1 MADEKV
7 GVNTGFKT
15 QAGRDVY
22 KSPDG
27 EMMSEKSI
35 TFEVDG
41 LFVNIPSIY
50 DGVRYSEEEVYKKF
64 MAGEIQ
70 PTSAHR
76 TEEEAISAAKKRSNE
91 LEFSK
96 GGTPMNR
103 QMEMFNDG
111 GLKDEGGMIDE
122 ESGNSVPIGGTR
134 EGVRDDIPANI
145 SEGEFIFPAD
155 VVRYHGL
162 DKMMALRQEAK
173 MGLKKMEAMGQMG
186 NNDEATI
193 PDDMPFEMA
202 DLMIIGDDGEDVQ
215 DFAVGGI
222 AMQPSGVTRTL
233 PTSASTDRS
242 VNTSSTRPL
251 TPVQPIPPQD
261 RPLATFKDLMG
272 DKYME
277 MREYRNAAGSVLMI
291 PFINGVPSL
300 PIPVGYDLYN
310 SDDTATPPD
319 ATPVPPVVE
328 DIIADTR
335 EEDSVREDRMNQD
348 PPPPTEAEFDAMT
361 AAEYSSYMNTTVGFN
376 RTIAKVVMGMFGP
389 IGFVGMG
396 LMEAQDRKNVA
407 RLDKYITS
415 GKFSSVE
422 QQSLLDIRAK
432 VVEQSGGLL
441 AGIVDKVTSKFGVAP
456 ELTKE
461 IINVDA
467 KLKKANTAVDVNKDG
482 TVVISPEVKIGI
494 ADPQLSPDVPTSAT
508 PTNPLALGKNTI
520 LTPTGGDP
528 FISTPEKGN
537 FFAGMDGPTPQESF
551 SPQFYAGMDGPDGT
565 STISDMLST
574 ERDLGAPAQLLDN
587 STTQR
592 PDDGLRSTALN
603 MQRDLGEPAPAPAPA
618 PLPNLPN
625 RTFRDMSPTAVQT
638 RDSFYG
644 TDGTPVSMPSM
655 DNTIAPM
662 YTKDKAGSFAGDVA
676 PYAVTPAQ
684 QTYASSVPTSGVT
697 TGRQN
702 AADPYD
708 PRNIIPNERVGE
720 VQNAIVSNEPTNIGM
735 PQMDNTVIPN
745 TAPREQEPMIGNA
758 GRGVDPQLDSF
769 DRLGYTFKGVDLD
782 VAKMQEREAERKAG
796 QRRAEQEQNKITAD
810 TYSGLAVD
818 MPSFDPRG
826 EANPYKQSAYTLPR
840 IESNAPLDNSTTQ
853 RPDDGLR
860 STALSMQRDAP
871 ASTLTTPIPQ
881 LRPDNLG
888 SNVITDVTQNAIS
901 NIATDGLVKKR
912 EPVKTYTAGQSTM
925 STAWNNLPDA
935 NLGRAMQDNKT
946 AGKQGGTTVDN
957 YVVGQVSDG
966 TSTGVL
972 SDKDGF
978 AIRSSTGRNVF
989 VDKQGAYHKPTL
1001 AETIRNGLNYRQR
1014 EVGEYD
1020 RDAIS
1025 IASTNRK
1032 TTVTPERKN
1041 ELSRSAKAK
1050 IGTDASG
1057 GDPNMAGATW
1067 TNQPGTNVLTRT
1079 FDRDNTRDD
1088 NEGTTFAPSIS
1099 KEFNTTYADRQ
1110 KDNFNA
1116 PAKSKAKAGQGSSY
1130 GNSEA
1135 GGGGSGDGGGG
1146 GKIVCTAMN
1155 NSYGF
1160 GSYRQAIWLSYSEKS
1175 LTKAHEVGYHIL
1187 FQPLVDIAYKNNN
1200 KFVRTILENIAR
1212 HRTADLRAEMQGK
1225 KRDTLGR
1232 VYRSILEPICYLV
1245 GKYKMFRNK

>member
-64 MAGEIQ
+64 IAGEIQ

-272 DKYME
+272 DTYME

-300 PIPVGYDLYN
+300 PIPVGYALYN

-328 DIIADTR
+328 DIIADAHGQTGVDGTR

-361 AAEYSSYMNTTVGFN
+361 AAEYTSYMNTTVGFGH
-376 RTIAKVVMGMFGP
+376 TVAKGVMGLFGP

-396 LMEAQDRKNVA
+396 LMEAQDRKNIA

-415 GKFSSVE
+415 GKFSKVE

-441 AGIVDKVTSKFGVAP
+441 GGIVDKFTSKFGVAP
-456 ELTKE
+456 ELTKQ
-461 IINVDA
+461 IINVAEQLTQVDIPVA
-467 KLKKANTAVDVNKDG
+467 VNTNG
-482 TVVISPEVKIGI
+482 TVALSAEV
-494 ADPQLSPDVPTSAT
+494 
-508 PTNPLALGKNTI
+508 NP
-520 LTPTGGDP
+520 
-528 FISTPEKGN
+528 
-537 FFAGMDGPTPQESF
+537 SF
-551 SPQFYAGMDGPDGT
+551 SDAREASLSQTPSTSSFNPRREASLSQIPSTSSIDPRREASLSQIPSTSSIDPRREASFSQTPT
-565 STISDMLST
+565 STINM
-574 ERDLGAPAQLLDN
+574 ERDLGAPAPLLDN

-603 MQRDLGEPAPAPAPA
+603 MERDLGAPAPTAIDGPFA
-618 PLPNLPN
+618 GFPSVPNPVQAQMA
-625 RTFRDMSPTAVQT
+625 TAFTPT
-638 RDSFYG
+638 
-644 TDGTPVSMPSM
+644 SMPSM

-684 QTYASSVPTSGVT
+684 QTYASSAPTSGVT

-735 PQMDNTVIPN
+735 PQMDNTVISN

-758 GRGVDPQLDSF
+758 GRGVDPQLDSI
-769 DRLGYTFKGVDLD
+769 DRLGYTFKGFDLD
-782 VAKMQEREAERKAG
+782 DAKMQEREAERKAG

-840 IESNAPLDNSTTQ
+840 IEPSPLDNSTTQ

-860 STALSMQRDAP
+860 STALSMERDLDAP
-871 ASTLTTPIPQ
+871 ASTVTSPIPP
-881 LRPDNLG
+881 LRPENLG
-888 SNVITDVTQNAIS
+888 SNVIS
-901 NIATDGLVKKR
+901 NITDTAIGDITKNSLVKKP

-989 VDKQGAYHKPTL
+989 VDEKGAYHKPTL

-1032 TTVTPERKN
+1032 TTVTPDRKN

-1135 GGGGSGDGGGG
+1135 GGGGSGDGG

>member
-7 GVNTGFKT
+7 GVKTGKKT

-22 KSPDG
+22 KSSDG

-76 TEEEAISAAKKRSNE
+76 TEDEAISAAKKRSNE

-122 ESGNSVPIGGTR
+122 ESGNSVPIGGTK

-186 NNDEATI
+186 NSDEATI

-202 DLMIIGDDGEDVQ
+202 DLMIIGDDGEDVP

-233 PTSASTDRS
+233 PTSLTPASTVGNS
-242 VNTSSTRPL
+242 TTRPL
-251 TPVQPIPPQD
+251 MPVQSTPPQN
-261 RPLATFKDLMG
+261 RPLATFRDLMG
-272 DKYME
+272 DQYLE
-277 MREYRNAAGSVLMI
+277 MREYRNADGSVMMI
-291 PFINGVPSL
+291 PFLNGVPTLS
-300 PIPVGYDLYN
+300 IPEGYELYN
-310 SDDTATPPD
+310 AEDTATPPD
-319 ATPVPPVVE
+319 ATPIPPVVE
-328 DIIADTR
+328 DIIVDTR
-335 EEDSVREDRMNQD
+335 DNRSDSRENNQNQP

-361 AAEYSSYMNTTVGFN
+361 AAEYTDYMNSTVGFG
-376 RTIAKVVMGMFGP
+376 RTVAKGILGLFGP
-389 IGFVGMG
+389 IGFIGMG
-396 LMEAQDRKNVA
+396 LMESQDRRNVA
-407 RLDKYITS
+407 RLDTYITA
-415 GKFSSVE
+415 GKFSKVE
-422 QQSLLDIRAK
+422 QQSLLDVRAK
-432 VVEQSGGLL
+432 VVKQSGGILSSVL
-441 AGIVDKVTSKFGVAP
+441 STFTSKFGVAP
-456 ELTKE
+456 ELTKQ
-461 IINVDA
+461 IIKNVDE
-467 KLKKANTAVDVNKDG
+467 LKKAQNPVGVTKTG
-482 TVVISPEVKIGI
+482 TVVVPPEVT
-494 ADPQLSPDVPTSAT
+494 LSFNAS
-508 PTNPLALGKNTI
+508 
-520 LTPTGGDP
+520 GDP
-528 FISTPEKGN
+528 SETGTTGVEKRN

-574 ERDLGAPAQLLDN
+574 ERDLLPPPSL
-587 STTQR
+587 
-592 PDDGLRSTALN
+592 PD
-603 MQRDLGEPAPAPAPA
+603 
-618 PLPNLPN
+618 

-644 TDGTPVSMPSM
+644 TDQTTPIP
-655 DNTIAPM
+655 IAPST
-662 YTKDKAGSFAGDVA
+662 YTAPSSMNLPSLVNRADPEIGKFSDPAPAVRASSLNKTPPVDYTTPTGVLPFMQPVVNQRNTALNTLPDPTVGATDDYPKFSFEPNESGVYRAVGSYPEYNNAGDPALGLGLPPVGQDSRSQ
-676 PYAVTPAQ
+676 AVTNQLDGNTSYDNIVGTDAYQLNMRSPQNIDAGLLNPTQQEQVTASPTGIRDVSQYTAPKSMTTPA
-684 QTYASSVPTSGVT
+684 V
-697 TGRQN
+697 
-702 AADPYD
+702 D
-708 PRNIIPNERVGE
+708 
-720 VQNAIVSNEPTNIGM
+720 PTNTSPFDSAEYARESSLTFPDRSI
-735 PQMDNTVIPN
+735 DSNSR
-745 TAPREQEPMIGNA
+745 TA
-758 GRGVDPQLDSF
+758 D
-769 DRLGYTFKGVDLD
+769 TKGKQVVRTTPPSTL
-782 VAKMQEREAERKAG
+782 
-796 QRRAEQEQNKITAD
+796 EQNKITAD
-810 TYSGLAVD
+810 MS
-818 MPSFDPRG
+818 PSFDPR
-826 EANPYKQSAYTLPR
+826 K
-840 IESNAPLDNSTTQ
+840 
-853 RPDDGLR
+853 
-860 STALSMQRDAP
+860 
-871 ASTLTTPIPQ
+871 
-881 LRPDNLG
+881 
-888 SNVITDVTQNAIS
+888 
-901 NIATDGLVKKR
+901 ATDGYGRDIAPTLPPLTSQRPPMRPNNLGDDVIANVTETAIGDITKASLVKKR
-912 EPVKTYTAGQSTM
+912 EPVKTYKAGQSTM

-935 NLGRAMQDNKT
+935 NMNRAIQDNKV

-978 AIRSSTGRNVF
+978 AIRSSTTNRNVF
-989 VDKQGAYHKPTL
+989 MDEQGAYHKPTL
-1001 AETIRNGLNYRQR
+1001 AEMIKNGLSYRQR

-1025 IASTNRK
+1025 INSTNRK

-1079 FDRDNTRDD
+1079 FDRDNK
-1088 NEGTTFAPSIS
+1088 GTTFAPSIS
-1099 KEFNTTYADRQ
+1099 KEFNTTYADSREN
-1110 KDNFNA
+1110 NFNA
-1116 PAKSKAKAGQGSSY
+1116 PANSTAKAGQSSSY
-1130 GNSEA
+1130 GESEA
-1135 GGGGSGDGGGG
+1135 GGGGSGDGG

-1200 KFVRTILENIAR
+1200 KFVRSILENIAR

>member
-1 MADEKV
+1 M
-7 GVNTGFKT
+7 
-15 QAGRDVY
+15 
-22 KSPDG
+22 
-27 EMMSEKSI
+27 
-35 TFEVDG
+35 
-41 LFVNIPSIY
+41 
-50 DGVRYSEEEVYKKF
+50 
-64 MAGEIQ
+64 
-70 PTSAHR
+70 
-76 TEEEAISAAKKRSNE
+76 
-91 LEFSK
+91 
-96 GGTPMNR
+96 MNR

-186 NNDEATI
+186 NNDEATM

-389 IGFVGMG
+389 IGFVGMA

-415 GKFSSVE
+415 GKFSKVE

-456 ELTKE
+456 ELTKQITKVAE
-461 IINVDA
+461 Q
-467 KLKKANTAVDVNKDG
+467 LKKVDNPVAIKEDG
-482 TVVISPEVKIGI
+482 TATLSAEV
-494 ADPQLSPDVPTSAT
+494 
-508 PTNPLALGKNTI
+508 NP
-520 LTPTGGDP
+520 
-528 FISTPEKGN
+528 
-537 FFAGMDGPTPQESF
+537 SF
-551 SPQFYAGMDGPDGT
+551 SDAREASLSQTPSTSSFNPRREASLSQTPT
-565 STISDMLST
+565 STIDPRREASFSQTPTST
-574 ERDLGAPAQLLDN
+574 IDPRREASFSQTPTSTINMERDLGAPA
-587 STTQR
+587 T
-592 PDDGLRSTALN
+592 
-603 MQRDLGEPAPAPAPA
+603 A

-644 TDGTPVSMPSM
+644 TDQNTPMPINTSTYTAPSSMNLPPIVNREDPEIGKSVVTLDTPVVR
-655 DNTIAPM
+655 AP
-662 YTKDKAGSFAGDVA
+662 
-676 PYAVTPAQ
+676 
-684 QTYASSVPTSGVT
+684 
-697 TGRQN
+697 
-702 AADPYD
+702 
-708 PRNIIPNERVGE
+708 
-720 VQNAIVSNEPTNIGM
+720 
-735 PQMDNTVIPN
+735 
-745 TAPREQEPMIGNA
+745 
-758 GRGVDPQLDSF
+758 
-769 DRLGYTFKGVDLD
+769 
-782 VAKMQEREAERKAG
+782 
-796 QRRAEQEQNKITAD
+796 
-810 TYSGLAVD
+810 
-818 MPSFDPRG
+818 
-826 EANPYKQSAYTLPR
+826 
-840 IESNAPLDNSTTQ
+840 PLDNTRPADYTTPTGVLPFMQ
-853 RPDDGLR
+853 PVVNDRI
-860 STALSMQRDAP
+860 TALNTLPDPTIGTNDNYPKFSFEPDESGVYRAVGSYPEYNNAGDPVLGLGLPQNRDAGILNP
-871 ASTLTTPIPQ
+871 TEQNQVTALPTETRDVSQYTAPKSMTTPAVDPRKATDGYGRDIAPVSVDPRKATDGYGRDIAPSPISMERDLVGAATTSSNVTSPIPP
-881 LRPDNLG
+881 LRPKDLS
-888 SNVITDVTQNAIS
+888 SNVISNVTDT
-901 NIATDGLVKKR
+901 ATSDITNNSIVKKR
-912 EPVKTYTAGQSTM
+912 EPVKTYKAGQSTM
-925 STAWNNLPDA
+925 STAWNNLLDA
-935 NLGRAMQDNKT
+935 NLGRAMQDNKS
-946 AGKQGGTTVDN
+946 AGKQGGTTVNN

-978 AIRSSTGRNVF
+978 AIRSSTGKNVF
-989 VDKQGAYHKPTL
+989 IDEQGAYHKPTL
-1001 AETIRNGLNYRQR
+1001 VEMIKFGLSYRQR

-1020 RDAIS
+1020 RNAIS

-1032 TTVTPERKN
+1032 TTVTPDRKG
-1041 ELSRSAKAK
+1041 ELSTSSKAK
-1050 IGTDASG
+1050 LGTDASG

-1079 FDRDNTRDD
+1079 FDPANRRDNNDRDD

-1135 GGGGSGDGGGG
+1135 GGGGSGDGG

>member
-1 MADEKV
+1 M
-7 GVNTGFKT
+7 
-15 QAGRDVY
+15 
-22 KSPDG
+22 
-27 EMMSEKSI
+27 
-35 TFEVDG
+35 
-41 LFVNIPSIY
+41 
-50 DGVRYSEEEVYKKF
+50 
-64 MAGEIQ
+64 
-70 PTSAHR
+70 
-76 TEEEAISAAKKRSNE
+76 
-91 LEFSK
+91 
-96 GGTPMNR
+96 MNR

-186 NNDEATI
+186 NNDEATM

-272 DKYME
+272 DNYME

-300 PIPVGYDLYN
+300 PIPVGYALYN

-328 DIIADTR
+328 DIIADAHGQTGVDGIR
-335 EEDSVREDRMNQD
+335 EEGSVREDRMNQD

-361 AAEYSSYMNTTVGFN
+361 AAEYTSYMNNTVGFN
-376 RTIAKVVMGMFGP
+376 RTFAKAVMGVFGP
-389 IGFVGMG
+389 VGFVGMA
-396 LMEAQDRKNVA
+396 LMEADDRKNVA

-415 GKFSSVE
+415 GKFSKVE
-422 QQSLLDIRAK
+422 QQSLLDVRAK

-441 AGIVDKVTSKFGVAP
+441 AGVVDKVTSKFGVAP
-456 ELTKE
+456 ELTKQ

-467 KLKKANTAVDVNKDG
+467 KLKKVGAPVAVTTNG
-482 TVVISPEVKIGI
+482 TVVVSPEVKIGI

-508 PTNPLALGKNTI
+508 PTNPLALGENTI

-537 FFAGMDGPTPQESF
+537 FFAGMDGP
-551 SPQFYAGMDGPDGT
+551 SPAQLGPADPINDLAPGEVREFAP
-565 STISDMLST
+565 SLSM
-574 ERDLGAPAQLLDN
+574 ERDLGAPAPLLDN

-603 MQRDLGEPAPAPAPA
+603 MQRDLGAPAPTAIDGPFAGFPSAPT
-618 PLPNLPN
+618 P
-625 RTFRDMSPTAVQT
+625 VQT
-638 RDSFYG
+638 QMATAF
-644 TDGTPVSMPSM
+644 TPTSMPSM

-684 QTYASSVPTSGVT
+684 QTYASSAPTSGVT

-720 VQNAIVSNEPTNIGM
+720 VQNAIVSNEPKNIGM
-735 PQMDNTVIPN
+735 PRMDNTVIPN

-840 IESNAPLDNSTTQ
+840 IEPSPLDNSTTQ

-860 STALSMQRDAP
+860 STALNMQRDLDAP
-871 ASTLTTPIPQ
+871 ESTLTSSIPP

-888 SNVITDVTQNAIS
+888 SNVISNVTENAIS
-901 NIATDGLVKKR
+901 DIAKDGLVKKR
-912 EPVKTYTAGQSTM
+912 EPVKTYKAGQSTM
-925 STAWNNLPDA
+925 STAWNNLLDA
-935 NLGRAMQDNKT
+935 NLGVAMRAHKT
-946 AGKQGGTTVDN
+946 AGKQGGTTVNN

-989 VDKQGAYHKPTL
+989 VDEKGAYHKPTL
-1001 AETIRNGLNYRQR
+1001 AETIRNGLGYRQR

-1032 TTVTPERKN
+1032 TTVTPDRKG
-1041 ELSRSAKAK
+1041 ELSTSSKAK
-1050 IGTDASG
+1050 LGTDASG

-1079 FDRDNTRDD
+1079 FDPANRRDDNERDD

-1099 KEFNTTYADRQ
+1099 KEFNATYADRQ

-1116 PAKSKAKAGQGSSY
+1116 PAKSKAKAGQSSSY

-1135 GGGGSGDGGGG
+1135 GGGGSGDGG

>member
-1 MADEKV
+1 M
-7 GVNTGFKT
+7 
-15 QAGRDVY
+15 
-22 KSPDG
+22 
-27 EMMSEKSI
+27 
-35 TFEVDG
+35 
-41 LFVNIPSIY
+41 
-50 DGVRYSEEEVYKKF
+50 
-64 MAGEIQ
+64 
-70 PTSAHR
+70 
-76 TEEEAISAAKKRSNE
+76 
-91 LEFSK
+91 
-96 GGTPMNR
+96 MNR

-173 MGLKKMEAMGQMG
+173 IGLKKMEAMGQMG

-300 PIPVGYDLYN
+300 PIPVGYALYN

-361 AAEYSSYMNTTVGFN
+361 AAEYTSYMNNTVGFS
-376 RTIAKVVMGMFGP
+376 RTLSKGVMGLFGP
-389 IGFVGMG
+389 VVGYAG
-396 LMEAQDRKNVA
+396 AALMEADDRKNVA

-415 GKFSSVE
+415 GKFSKVE

-441 AGIVDKVTSKFGVAP
+441 AGVVDKFTSKFGVAP
-456 ELTKE
+456 ELTKQ
-461 IINVDA
+461 IMNVDA
-467 KLKKANTAVDVNKDG
+467 KLKNAKNAVAVNEDG
-482 TVVISPEVKIGI
+482 TVVVSPEVKIGI
-494 ADPQLSPDVPTSAT
+494 ADPELFRNIPTSPT
-508 PTNPLALGKNTI
+508 TTNPLALGENTI

-537 FFAGMDGPTPQESF
+537 FFAGMDGPS
-551 SPQFYAGMDGPDGT
+551 
-565 STISDMLST
+565 
-574 ERDLGAPAQLLDN
+574 PAQLLDN

-603 MQRDLGEPAPAPAPA
+603 MQRDLGAPAPA

-735 PQMDNTVIPN
+735 PRMDNTVIPN

-758 GRGVDPQLDSF
+758 GRGVDPQLDSI
-769 DRLGYTFKGVDLD
+769 DRLGYTYKGFDLD
-782 VAKMQEREAERKAG
+782 DAKMQEREAEREAG

-871 ASTLTTPIPQ
+871 ASTLTSPIPP
-881 LRPDNLG
+881 LRPKDLS
-888 SNVITDVTQNAIS
+888 SNVITDVTDTAIGDITNNS
-901 NIATDGLVKKR
+901 LVKKPQ
-912 EPVKTYTAGQSTM
+912 PVKTYKAGQSTM

-989 VDKQGAYHKPTL
+989 VDEKGAYHKPTL

-1020 RDAIS
+1020 RNAIS

-1032 TTVTPERKN
+1032 TTVTPDRKG
-1041 ELSRSAKAK
+1041 ELSRSAKALL
-1050 IGTDASG
+1050 GTDASG

-1079 FDRDNTRDD
+1079 FDRDNRRDD
-1088 NEGTTFAPSIS
+1088 NESITGS
-1099 KEFNTTYADRQ
+1099 AELDKKASATRASVGSTAYTGSVGDR
-1110 KDNFNA
+1110 KG
-1116 PAKSKAKAGQGSSY
+1116 SQGYTGST
-1130 GNSEA
+1130 
-1135 GGGGSGDGGGG
+1135 GGSESSSGAGGGG